1 MLFKIYV
8 YHTYNIFYILTLICF
23 FFIKGCTKSS
33 IGAFQCGFNAG
44 GQVACDG
51 FSNNP
56 QYLLTVNEGMFA
68 PILMSL

>member
-1 MLFKIYV
+1 M
-8 YHTYNIFYILTLICF
+8 F

-56 QYLLTVNEGMFA
+56 QYLLTVNEGMCA
-68 PILMSL
+68 PILYIDELCPLHLVKQKTYKN